1 MWQIAKYICKT
12 WSALSDLL
20 QLHMNLTQVNENLI
34 LVVCINN
41 TVSKM
46 HPVSA
51 SIKKQKE

>member
-34 LVVCINN
+34 LVVCIDN